1 MIDLQENMDKQGI
14 KTTQK
19 GVCDVCQK
27 PIIGQVITALGTNLR
42 WWMKSYGFNIFAAYV
57 NCSFKYKL
65 NLHNFM
71 YHLLKL

>member
-27 PIIGQVITALGTNLR
+27 PIIGQVITALGTNLP
-42 WWMKSYGFNIFAAYV
+42 WWINRHGFNFFLA
-57 NCSFKYKL
+57 
-65 NLHNFM
+65 
-71 YHLLKL
+71 